1 MIRTAADAAP
11 RPATG
16 PRIRRTVHNGGRD
29 HACWQG
35 LLTEALVE
43 TFRQERPAD
52 VLRVRA

>member
-43 TFRQERPAD
+43 TFREERPAD